1 VPAVGKG
8 LPTRLLKSAVALSA
22 GQLLN
27 ILGNLLLVP
36 LFLSR
41 WSIDQYGEWMALSAV
56 VAYFGVS
63 DLGMNSAASNVMTAA
78 YARGDIERY
87 RFLQGSAM
95 AFYLSMASIVSVLLV
110 GTIAVFPVP
119 VWIGIRHIPLATA
132 KCVVWL
138 LAARVL
144 WQMPA
149 AQLFTIYRS
158 TGNLAATQWFG
169 NLQAVGMVIAAA
181 VPLVLDGGVFAVA
194 AWSLAPLLL
203 VTLSAWRSLGGSHPE
218 LLPRL
223 SAARIR
229 GIRELMGPS
238 LMFGLIMISV
248 AVATQGPV
256 LLVSAAL
263 GGASVALLV
272 TTRTLTNVIRQITG
286 LLGTALWP
294 ELTRLDATGS
304 AESLRFGL
312 RLLAFSLATFCAA
325 LAGTLWFEGAEVIS
339 VWTGRRLVP
348 DIWLLRL
355 LLIALVLQTPW
366 LASSAFTV
374 ASNRHRALSYS
385 YAVSAVLSVITT
397 AILVRPCGLIAV
409 PIGVILGDAA
419 ACYHFVIKD
428 TCHMLN
434 LGYLRT
440 AARLWVGVGAVS
452 LLAWAAAWLGHCLA
466 FGPAPLRW
474 LQVGALTTLA
484 AALTAWGLAL
494 RQEDRARIVRWG
506 RSRWPTQN
514 PLVPESA
521 A

>member
-1 VPAVGKG
+1 VPAVGKE

-41 WSIDQYGEWMALSAV
+41 WSTGQYGEWMALSAV
-56 VAYFGVS
+56 VAYFGVT
-63 DLGMNSAASNVMTAA
+63 DLGMNSAAGNAMTAA

-95 AFYLSMASIVSVLLV
+95 AFYVGMALVMSISLGCLIVL
-110 GTIAVFPVP
+110 VP
-119 VWIGIRHIPLATA
+119 IPAWIGVRQIPLWTA
-132 KCVVWL
+132 SWVVWV
-138 LAARVL
+138 LAARIL

-149 AQLFTIYRS
+149 AQVGTIYRS

-169 NLQAVGMVIAAA
+169 NLQALGLLVATVA
-181 VPLVLDGGVFAVA
+181 VLLFHGGVLQLAL
-194 AWSLAPLLL
+194 WGSAPLLV
-203 VTLSAWRSLGGSHPE
+203 VTLGAWRALRRSHPQ

-223 SAARIR
+223 SAARIA

-248 AVATQGPV
+248 ALTVQGPV

-263 GGASVALLV
+263 GGTSVALLV
-272 TTRTLTNVIRQITG
+272 ITRTLASVMRQITG
-286 LLGTALWP
+286 MLNTALWP

-304 AESLRFGL
+304 AESLRFSY
-312 RLLAFSLATFCAA
+312 RLMVFGSAAFCTAF
-325 LAGTLWFEGAEVIS
+325 AGTLWFEGAEVIS

-355 LLIALVLQTPW
+355 FLIALVLQTPW
-366 LASSAFTV
+366 LASGLFTA
-374 ASNRHRALSYS
+374 ASNRHRGLSYS
-385 YAVSAVLSVITT
+385 YAGSAVLSVITT

-409 PIGVILGDAA
+409 PIGVILGDAV

-428 TCHMLN
+428 TCRMLN
-434 LGYLRT
+434 LGYVST
-440 AARLWVGVGAVS
+440 AARLWIGVGEVS
-452 LLAWAAAWLGHCLA
+452 LAAWAAAWLGHCFA

-474 LQVGALTTLA
+474 LQVGAVTTLA
-484 AALTAWGLAL
+484 SALTAWGL
-494 RQEDRARIVRWG
+494 VMG
-506 RSRWPTQN
+506 RSDRSRLVSWGKSRWSASRPAGTE
-514 PLVPESA
+514 VPV
-521 A
+521 